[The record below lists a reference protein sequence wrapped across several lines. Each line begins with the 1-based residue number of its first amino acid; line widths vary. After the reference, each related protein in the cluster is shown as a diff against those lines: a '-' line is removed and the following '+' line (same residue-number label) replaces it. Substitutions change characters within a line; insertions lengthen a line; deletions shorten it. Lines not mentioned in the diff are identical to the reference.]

1 MDLKPSSFFSKMPT
15 SSKYVLSNL
24 HVLNLEETGK
34 WQYIGS
40 KINAFGH
47 LVHLRVHTFNVI
59 GASESAYL

>member
-1 MDLKPSSFFSKMPT
+1 MPT

-59 GASESAYL
+59 GASESTYL